1 VSATAAVAGVGYS
14 AVHRELGVDT
24 RPLVVDACLAALED
38 AGLRTGD
45 VDGVFEYP
53 AMGSQTA
60 TGVQRLLGIGDLKA
74 YGDIWGSGPSGLAAA
89 LAAVAAVE
97 SGVCEVALVFRSV
110 DREWG
115 QQSGTTVAP
124 PAAGAAQ
131 FHLPYADFGGIIP
144 SIGMRKFRRLAE
156 LGGSEEDYGWVS
168 VNARKWSAMNPRG
181 VLTDPIT
188 MDDYLASRFVAEPLR
203 LLDCDYPVTG
213 VCAAIITTAE
223 RARDLPG
230 VPVLVDTVAFG
241 TGSRPDWT
249 FTDDFLFGGTLSC
262 GQRLWERTDFGP
274 GDVDVAEL
282 YDGFTHIAISWV
294 EALGFCGIGEFG
306 DWVDSGKSIGPGGTL
321 PLNTNGGQLA
331 AGRLHGLSFLTEAV
345 QQLRGECEQRQVPD
359 ARVAVVA
366 NAHGP
371 QAGAMLLTRG

>member
-1 VSATAAVAGVGYS
+1 
-14 AVHRELGVDT
+14 
-24 RPLVVDACLAALED
+24 
-38 AGLRTGD
+38 
-45 VDGVFEYP
+45 
-53 AMGSQTA
+53 
-60 TGVQRLLGIGDLKA
+60 
-74 YGDIWGSGPSGLAAA
+74 
-89 LAAVAAVE
+89 
-97 SGVCEVALVFRSV
+97 
-110 DREWG
+110 
-115 QQSGTTVAP
+115 
-124 PAAGAAQ
+124 
-131 FHLPYADFGGIIP
+131 
-144 SIGMRKFRRLAE
+144 
-156 LGGSEEDYGWVS
+156 
-168 VNARKWSAMNPRG
+168 MNPRG

-249 FTDDFLFGGTLSC
+249 FTDDFLFGGTLNC
-262 GQRLWERTDFGP
+262 GQRLWERTDFSP
-274 GDVDVAEL
+274 ADVDVAEL

-321 PLNTNGGQLA
+321 PLNTNGGQLG